1 MGQSLNKQDIIAKA
15 ADKLGLS
22 KAKAAEALD
31 LFLSL
36 IQDSV
41 VAGDKVGL
49 YGFGTFEPTER
60 KARTGI
66 NPKTKE
72 KIQIAAKKGL
82 KFKPAKA
89 FKDAMKK

>member
-1 MGQSLNKQDIIAKA
+1 MGDSLNKQDLVAKA

-22 KAKAAEALD
+22 KAKTQEALD
-31 LFLSL
+31 LFLAL
-36 IQDSV
+36 VQESV
-41 VAGDKVGL
+41 AAGDKVGL
-49 YGFGTFEPTER
+49 YGFGTFEQTER

-66 NPKTKE
+66 NPQTKQ

-89 FKDAMKK
+89 FKDAVK